1 MPTSQV
7 DISTPKRSP
16 WRRALSKLTPS
27 RRNISPDGKTKKS
40 RRVFSSPTK
49 KMKKRSKKKA
59 ARKSG
64 SSQESD
70 QVVMVQILPKSPMRY
85 EDSSVASCTDRIKMA
100 GFVPESPPRILK
112 PSKVSFETEIIFNEI
127 FQAYIRKFHN
137 HGGSFEDT
145 EGCSLCSK
153 GKEVMTPMVINVE
166 KEHFTS
172 ATIIVATSSDDSMS
186 VISSAMSELTIPVSI
201 RRPLWTGEFFNKF
214 TTSVSMSVS
223 NAADVFIC
231 PCATMPPPREQ
242 EEDSYGD
249 NTDYDD
255 VEHDDDDESFSNES
269 SGNESSRTSSSEDYT
284 NSQDESCETT
294 SPSVK
299 LKSK

>member
-16 WRRALSKLTPS
+16 WRRALSKLTLTPS
-27 RRNISPDGKTKKS
+27 RRNISPDGNTKKS

-59 ARKSG
+59 ARKSD

-85 EDSSVASCTDRIKMA
+85 GDSGVASR
-100 GFVPESPPRILK
+100 FVPESPPRILK
-112 PSKVSFETEIIFNEI
+112 PSKVSFETEIIFNEMLK
-127 FQAYIRKFHN
+127 AYIRKFHN

-172 ATIIVATSSDDSMS
+172 ATITVADSNDDSMS
-186 VISSAMSELTIPVSI
+186 VISSAMSELTIPLSI
-201 RRPLWTGEFFNKF
+201 RLRRPLWTGEFFDKL
-214 TTSVSMSVS
+214 TTSVSISVS
-223 NAADVFIC
+223 NAAYVFIC
-231 PCATMPPPREQ
+231 PCAKMPPPREQ
-242 EEDSYGD
+242 EEDYSYSD

-255 VEHDDDDESFSNES
+255 VEHDDDDKS
-269 SGNESSRTSSSEDYT
+269 SG
-284 NSQDESCETT
+284 DE
-294 SPSVK
+294 
-299 LKSK
+299 